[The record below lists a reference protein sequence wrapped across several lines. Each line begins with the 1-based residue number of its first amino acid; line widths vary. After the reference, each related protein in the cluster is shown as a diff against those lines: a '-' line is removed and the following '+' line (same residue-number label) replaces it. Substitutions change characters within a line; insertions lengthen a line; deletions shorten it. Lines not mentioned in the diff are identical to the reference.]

1 MSDSI
6 TINSRTL
13 RVFVDDVTMLDVD
26 AFVFYARP
34 ELTLG
39 AGFGTAIS
47 VRGGPSI
54 QEELNG
60 NGPLSVTEVITTAAG
75 DLKADFIIHAVGPAF
90 MEEDTEGKLRKTVL
104 NVLREADRKG
114 IRRVAFPAMGAG
126 FYCVPLDLC
135 ADVMIGTISE
145 YLGSENTGLS
155 EVIIS
160 VLDKRELKPFRERL
174 GQPATV

>member
-13 RVFVDDVTMLDVD
+13 RVFVDDITMLDVD

-60 NGPLSVTEVITTAAG
+60 KGPLGVTEVITTAAG

-90 MEEDTEGKLRKTVL
+90 MEEGTEGKLRTTVL
-104 NVLREADRKG
+104 
-114 IRRVAFPAMGAG
+114 
-126 FYCVPLDLC
+126 
-135 ADVMIGTISE
+135 
-145 YLGSENTGLS
+145 
-155 EVIIS
+155 
-160 VLDKRELKPFRERL
+160 
-174 GQPATV
+174 

>member
-13 RVFVDDVTMLDVD
+13 RVFVDDITMLDVD

-60 NGPLSVTEVITTAAG
+60 KGPLGVTKVITTAAG
-75 DLKADFIIHAVGPAF
+75 DLKADFIIHPDIDGYSSYDFDTSDELIQVGYQLTKRMIPDIMAAWQ
-90 MEEDTEGKLRKTVL
+90 KRS
-104 NVLREADRKG
+104 RYW
-114 IRRVAFPAMGAG
+114 RR
-126 FYCVPLDLC
+126 L
-135 ADVMIGTISE
+135 
-145 YLGSENTGLS
+145 LS
-155 EVIIS
+155 K
-160 VLDKRELKPFRERL
+160 KR
-174 GQPATV
+174 